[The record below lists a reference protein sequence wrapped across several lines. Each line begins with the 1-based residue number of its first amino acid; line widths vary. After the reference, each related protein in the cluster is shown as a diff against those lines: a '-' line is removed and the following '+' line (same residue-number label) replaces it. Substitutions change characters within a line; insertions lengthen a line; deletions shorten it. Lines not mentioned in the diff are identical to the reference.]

1 MTAAPWN
8 RTRTDVPVNP
18 PPPRPPGAPAG
29 VSPLSQG
36 DPRAV
41 GPFRIAGRL
50 GAGGMGTVY
59 AALDDRDRRAALK
72 RIHAVYAADGDFRD
86 RFARE
91 VRLVRR
97 VRAEGVPRFL
107 AADTR
112 ADVPWLATE
121 YVPGPTLDARV
132 RGGGPL
138 PAGFL
143 ADFARVTARALAAI
157 HAAGVVHRDL
167 KPGNVILS
175 PAGPRVLDFGI
186 ARAAEETALTRTGAL
201 VGTPGWISPE
211 QYRGEAATDRSDVFA
226 WACMAVFAATGRGPF
241 GPGTEEGV
249 ISAVLSAA
257 PALHGVPGPLRPVL
271 AAALDKD
278 PARRPSAAEAA
289 RALPA
294 FPAPAP
300 WAAVL
305 PAVDADP
312 LSWTRVAPPRRPWVR
327 RHGRV
332 LAVSAAATALA
343 VAAATAPALVPT
355 GTAADGGTVPGP
367 SPDGGAALPPAAGA
381 DGEPVP
387 DDVPEEYRGLYT
399 DGTVV
404 VEASDTE
411 PVVVRSL
418 VGEDGTALEQLR
430 VTYLTADNPSN
441 ASTLSLGLRVE
452 YLPDF
457 GSLSLHAEDF
467 GWVQAVSP
475 DDESLDYRRP
485 NTRGVLAELDP
496 GSPEAETT
504 VAFFGAPPGALYL
517 LPAASLGEGRTAP
530 LDTPGGVCY
539 VRSSH
544 DDEAAGPAF
553 PGHDSLGPHDA
564 RLTDGRPL
572 NSCAYDPAGT

>member
-1 MTAAPWN
+1 M
-8 RTRTDVPVNP
+8 
-18 PPPRPPGAPAG
+18 
-29 VSPLSQG
+29 SPLSQG

-241 GPGTEEGV
+241 CPGTEEGV

-300 WAAVL
+300 WAAE
-305 PAVDADP
+305 PADP
-312 LSWTRVAPPRRPWVR
+312 ASPPADPARQERPEE
-327 RHGRV
+327 
-332 LAVSAAATALA
+332 A
-343 VAAATAPALVPT
+343 VAAAA
-355 GTAADGGTVPGP
+355 G
-367 SPDGGAALPPAAGA
+367 LPPADMTGGGATVSPAFGTMRTTAVLLVVVAVAAAASAGA
-381 DGEPVP
+381 
-387 DDVPEEYRGLYT
+387 
-399 DGTVV
+399 
-404 VEASDTE
+404 
-411 PVVVRSL
+411 
-418 VGEDGTALEQLR
+418 
-430 VTYLTADNPSN
+430 
-441 ASTLSLGLRVE
+441 
-452 YLPDF
+452 
-457 GSLSLHAEDF
+457 
-467 GWVQAVSP
+467 
-475 DDESLDYRRP
+475 
-485 NTRGVLAELDP
+485 
-496 GSPEAETT
+496 
-504 VAFFGAPPGALYL
+504 
-517 LPAASLGEGRTAP
+517 AARAN
-530 LDTPGGVCY
+530 
-539 VRSSH
+539 RQ
-544 DDEAAGPAF
+544 
-553 PGHDSLGPHDA
+553 
-564 RLTDGRPL
+564 
-572 NSCAYDPAGT
+572 